1 MNSSSPPETAKKRRS
16 TSLPL
21 ILGVVILGCLAY
33 YFDAGLHF
41 MTYVMYLQEKAKVT
55 SEIKEAKKQEL
66 VGLEDFKASQE
77 AIFKSKD
84 ADGNG
89 KLEGAEIGDLLAE
102 KDKDGDGAVSREE
115 FTAIPPA
122 KQGGLGA
129 PPDQEPPVEIEKN

>member
-1 MNSSSPPETAKKRRS
+1 MNSSGRPQTAKKRRS

-21 ILGVVILGCLAY
+21 ILGVLILGGLAY
-33 YFDAGLHF
+33 YFDAGLHV

-55 SEIKEAKKQEL
+55 SEIKDSKKQEL
-66 VGLEDFKASQE
+66 VGLEDFKANQE

-89 KLEGAEIGDLLAE
+89 KLEGAEIGDLVGE
-102 KDKDGDGAVSREE
+102 KDQDGDGAVSREE
-115 FTAIPPA
+115 FTAIPAP

-129 PPDQEPPVEIEKN
+129 PPDQEPPVEGEKS